1 MGLLDKILSSL
12 MGLIDN
18 IGYVGIV
25 IAVGLEYACFPMPS
39 EIILPFVGFIASQ
52 GSITLIGAILAAT
65 VAGILGS
72 LICYYIGYFG
82 GTPAL
87 NFIGDKIP
95 SSRKSIH
102 AAKSYF
108 DRYSKMSI
116 LFARVLPIARTYI
129 SIPAGIAKMNVLTFI
144 MYSSV
149 GIIVWNTILISLGY
163 LLGNNWKT
171 VESIIKDYSLI
182 VGIIFVLLVILFIVY
197 KKSKKKKSQK

>member
-1 MGLLDKILSSL
+1 MGLLDMILSSL
-12 MGLIDN
+12 MGLIDKV
-18 IGYVGIV
+18 GYVGII

-52 GSITLIGAILAAT
+52 GSITLVGAIMAAT

-72 LICYYIGYFG
+72 LLCYYIGYFG
-82 GTPAL
+82 GTSAL

-108 DRYSKMSI
+108 DKYSKMSI

-129 SIPAGIAKMNVLTFI
+129 SIPAGIAKMNVMTFI

-149 GIIVWNTILISLGY
+149 GIVVWNTILISLGY
-163 LLGNNWKT
+163 FLGNNWKV

-182 VGIIFVLLVILFIVY
+182 VGVIFALVVILFIVY
-197 KKSKKKKSQK
+197 RKSRKKKAK